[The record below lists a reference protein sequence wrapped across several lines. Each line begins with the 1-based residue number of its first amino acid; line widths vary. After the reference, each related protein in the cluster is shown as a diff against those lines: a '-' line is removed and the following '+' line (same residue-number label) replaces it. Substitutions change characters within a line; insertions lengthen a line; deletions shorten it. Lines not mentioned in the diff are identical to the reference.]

1 MVELSKVI
9 SMRIAESDDA
19 LLTKVAAK
27 IRIAKKMTVAREALR
42 RGLEIMD
49 AEQSAT
55 AAPKKK
61 GRL

>member
-49 AEQSAT
+49 AEQSAA

-61 GRL
+61 ARL